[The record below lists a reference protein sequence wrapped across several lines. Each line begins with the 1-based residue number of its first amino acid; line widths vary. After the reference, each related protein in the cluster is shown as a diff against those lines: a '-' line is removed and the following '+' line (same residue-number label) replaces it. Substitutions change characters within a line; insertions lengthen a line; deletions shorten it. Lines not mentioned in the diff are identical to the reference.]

1 MKKLLCL
8 ALAALFALPMGAL
21 AAEEDVAV
29 SSPATD
35 PMEDLCGYPTEE
47 HFADGPVF
55 GEFAGEVTKVG
66 ETSFTIES
74 EEMGELVLR
83 VTAVTNFAD
92 DKTRAPLEFDDL
104 KEGDTV
110 KVWTSRAVNASLPPQ
125 TNAYGVLVNSTE
137 SSTAYFYECGSI
149 GEENDAGRYTLTDT
163 EPGMELTV
171 TAETEITYALQ
182 ETMRPG
188 MYYFAWIDGGIAESY
203 PAQATANDL
212 VVYTRTIVEIKEEG
226 RILVDG
232 DMVLAYP
239 AYEYEGVTMLPA
251 IKTAQVMGLTTW
263 YLSSEQRVRF
273 VDDEG
278 EEIFRA
284 YAGSAEATVNG
295 EKVTMPVEA
304 QMIGGRVYVPAS
316 VFTLLGIDPR
326 LSASEIPVYAPDLP
340 EDMDEMPVDEPADET
355 VDGDS
360 EASADPMGITLRA
373 ESVTPTG
380 MILVCMQVGD
390 GPTGELQTG
399 SWFALQQ
406 KDEQGE
412 WVDVPVLLEDVAFTD
427 EAYMIYTNG
436 ATEWEV
442 NWEYLYGELP
452 AGEYRIAKKIN
463 DFRGTG
469 DYDTY
474 TYYAEFTIG

>member
-35 PMEDLCGYPTEE
+35 PAEDLCGYPTEE
-47 HFADGPVF
+47 YFADGPVF

-125 TNAYGVLVNSTE
+125 TNAYGVLVDPE
-137 SSTAYFYECGSI
+137 EVSTAYFYECGSI

-203 PAQATANDL
+203 PAQATADDL
-212 VVYTRTIVEIKEEG
+212 VVYTRTIVAVEEG
-226 RILVDG
+226 GSVVVDG
-232 DMVLAYP
+232 DMVLGYP
-239 AYEYEGVTMLPA
+239 ACEVEWTTMLPA
-251 IKTAQVMGLTTW
+251 IKTAQAAGWTTW
-263 YLSSEQRVRF
+263 YLASEQRVRF
-273 VDDEG
+273 VNEEG

-284 YAGSAEATVNG
+284 YAGSEEATVYG
-295 EKVTMPVEA
+295 ERVTMPAAA
-304 QMIGGRVYVPAS
+304 QMVEGRVYVPAS
-316 VFTLLGIDPR
+316 VFSLLGLDVR
-326 LSASEIPVYAPDLP
+326 LNASGIEEEAPDAP
-340 EDMDEMPVDEPADET
+340 DDVEEIVDEPIGEPDGGEDDAQKDELG
-355 VDGDS
+355 VS
-360 EASADPMGITLRA
+360 LSA
-373 ESVTPTG
+373 EEVTPTG
-380 MILVCMQVGD
+380 LKLVCMQVGD

-412 WVDVPVLLEDVAFTD
+412 WVDVPALLEDVAFTD

>member
-29 SSPATD
+29 SSPATN
-35 PMEDLCGYPTEE
+35 PMEDLCGYPMEE

-125 TNAYGVLVNSTE
+125 TNAYGVLVDPE
-137 SSTAYFYECGSI
+137 EVSTAYFYECGSI

-188 MYYFAWIDGGIAESY
+188 MYYFAWIDGDIAESY
-203 PAQATANDL
+203 PAQAAADDL
-212 VVYTRTIVEIKEEG
+212 VVYTRTIVAVEESG
-226 RILVDG
+226 SVVVDG
-232 DMVLAYP
+232 DMVLGYP
-239 AYEYEGVTMLPA
+239 ACEVEWTTMLPA
-251 IKTAQVMGLTTW
+251 IKTAQAAGWTTW
-263 YLSSEQRVRF
+263 YLASEQRVRF
-273 VDDEG
+273 VNEEG

-284 YAGSAEATVNG
+284 YAGSEEATVYG
-295 EKVTMPVEA
+295 ERVTMPAAA
-304 QMIGGRVYVPAS
+304 QMVEGRVYVPAS
-316 VFTLLGIDPR
+316 VFSLLGLDVR
-326 LSASEIPVYAPDLP
+326 LNASGIEEEAPDAP
-340 EDMDEMPVDEPADET
+340 DDVEEIVDEPIGEPDGGEDDAQKDELG
-355 VDGDS
+355 VS
-360 EASADPMGITLRA
+360 LSA
-373 ESVTPTG
+373 EEVTPTG
-380 MILVCMQVGD
+380 LKLVCMQVGD

-412 WVDVPVLLEDVAFTD
+412 WVDVPVLLEDVAFND

>member
-29 SSPATD
+29 SSHATD
-35 PMEDLCGYPTEE
+35 PAEDLCGYPTEE
-47 HFADGPVF
+47 YFADGPVF

-203 PAQATANDL
+203 PAQATADDL
-212 VVYTRTIVEIKEEG
+212 VVYTRTIVAVEESG
-226 RILVDG
+226 SVVVDG
-232 DMVLAYP
+232 DMVLGYP
-239 AYEYEGVTMLPA
+239 ACEVEWTTMLPA
-251 IKTAQVMGLTTW
+251 IKTAQAAGWTTW
-263 YLSSEQRVRF
+263 YLASEQRVRF
-273 VDDEG
+273 VNEEG

-284 YAGSAEATVNG
+284 YAGSEEATVYG
-295 EKVTMPVEA
+295 ERVTMPAAA
-304 QMIGGRVYVPAS
+304 QMIEGRVYVPAS
-316 VFTLLGIDPR
+316 VFSLLGLDVR
-326 LSASEIPVYAPDLP
+326 LNASGIEEEALDAPDDV
-340 EDMDEMPVDEPADET
+340 EEIVDEPIGEPDGGEDDAQKDELG
-355 VDGDS
+355 VS
-360 EASADPMGITLRA
+360 LSA
-373 ESVTPTG
+373 EEVTPTG
-380 MILVCMQVGD
+380 LKLVCMQVGD